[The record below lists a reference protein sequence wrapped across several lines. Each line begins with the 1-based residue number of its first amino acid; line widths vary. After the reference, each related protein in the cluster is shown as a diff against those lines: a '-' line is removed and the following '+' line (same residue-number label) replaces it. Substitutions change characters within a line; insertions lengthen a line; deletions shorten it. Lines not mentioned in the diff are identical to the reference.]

1 MNKSLFLAALALATT
16 ASMAEAKITVT
27 CLTAAGH
34 LTRQHEPLVEKF
46 NAMQDEIEVVYAAP
60 SQNYADTHLR
70 LFRASATGT
79 LPDCAFT
86 AYNQLPSL
94 ARALAER
101 GQIVDLGDLIAEEG
115 EGWLEAN
122 YTEQMLDLGRVD
134 GVQYGMP
141 FNASMIQ
148 WYYNADL
155 FREAGLDPDNF
166 PTDWDG
172 FFAAT
177 QAIDALGDDIIPMAK
192 WMIYG
197 DDWGF
202 QTLILQQGG
211 RMMSP
216 DGMSVA
222 FDENDYHVE
231 ALRMARRFATE
242 GGYRLDLDWA
252 TLTTAFTEGR
262 LGIFG
267 SSPAGAARTAEAVG
281 DAFELRSTPYTVW
294 NDEAGLLPTGGNAAV
309 IFGDDPEQV
318 AAAWEWVKF
327 VTGPEGQDFV
337 SKATGYLPTNQGALA
352 PELLGAYYEEN
363 PYFATPAMQYERAGP
378 WSGYPGTQSER
389 IWREQAVV
397 IRAVMAG
404 EMTPEEGAPKLVEI
418 AEELMQR

>member
-1 MNKSLFLAALALATT
+1 MLRTTAILAALMATT
-16 ASMAEAKITVT
+16 AIAEAKVTVT

-60 SQNYADTHLR
+60 SQNYSDTHLR
-70 LFRASATGT
+70 LFRSSATNT

-101 GQIVDLGDLIAEEG
+101 GQIVNLDTLIAEKEPD
-115 EGWLEAN
+115 GWLEEN

-172 FFAAT
+172 FFEAAK
-177 QAIDALGDDIIPMAK
+177 AINALGDDIIPMGK
-192 WMIYG
+192 WLLYG

-216 DGMSVA
+216 DGMAVA
-222 FDENDYHVE
+222 FNEEDRHVK
-231 ALRMARRFATE
+231 ALEMARRFVTE
-242 GGYRLDLDWA
+242 GGFEVNLDWD
-252 TLTTAFTEGR
+252 TTSTAFTEGR
-262 LGIFG
+262 LGMLG
-267 SSPAGAARTAEAVG
+267 TSPAGAA
-281 DAFELRSTPYTVW
+281 
-294 NDEAGLLPTGGNAAV
+294 
-309 IFGDDPEQV
+309 
-318 AAAWEWVKF
+318 
-327 VTGPEGQDFV
+327 
-337 SKATGYLPTNQGALA
+337 
-352 PELLGAYYEEN
+352 
-363 PYFATPAMQYERAGP
+363 
-378 WSGYPGTQSER
+378 
-389 IWREQAVV
+389 
-397 IRAVMAG
+397 
-404 EMTPEEGAPKLVEI
+404 
-418 AEELMQR
+418 